1 MSGAPATEASLSSW
15 PGLATWPTLITRLPE
30 GGGLSSVLAMSANV
44 TNQLLLSQQ
53 MGHIWKKIKFQL
65 KAISLLLIVYKVPQ
79 PSVFLFQVNV
89 SELRI

>member
-30 GGGLSSVLAMSANV
+30 GGGLSSVLAMSAIV

-53 MGHIWKKIKFQL
+53 IGHIWKKNK
-65 KAISLLLIVYKVPQ
+65 ISAQSY
-79 PSVFLFQVNV
+79 LFAFNC
-89 SELRI
+89 L